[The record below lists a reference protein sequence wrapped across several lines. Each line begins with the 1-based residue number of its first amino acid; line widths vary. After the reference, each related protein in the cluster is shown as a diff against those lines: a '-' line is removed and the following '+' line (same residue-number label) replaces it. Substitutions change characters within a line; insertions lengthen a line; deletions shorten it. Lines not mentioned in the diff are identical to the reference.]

1 MLSEEL
7 KRLIRRESEILRRNQ
22 DVIERIRRERAYLET
37 VEDVEWN
44 LPSMRRVNTLKGQ
57 K

>member
-22 DVIERIRRERAYLET
+22 DVIERIRRERAYHET
-37 VEDVEWN
+37 VEDVKWN
-44 LPSMRRVNTLKGQ
+44 LPSMRRVNALKGQ
-57 K
+57 Q